1 MEVGLFSR
9 DYGTTWVLHNLTIE
23 NVCRFGF
30 CGYMLFTM
38 SSLQGDSKSWEY
50 HELLQP
56 SQLGFILAPADD
68 EVREEDADA
77 GNIAVYL
84 QYTVT
89 Y

>member
-1 MEVGLFSR
+1 
-9 DYGTTWVLHNLTIE
+9 
-23 NVCRFGF
+23 
-30 CGYMLFTM
+30 MLFTM
-38 SSLQGDSKSWEY
+38 SSLQGDSKSWQY

-56 SQLGFILAPADD
+56 SQPGLILARAED

-77 GNIAVYL
+77 GNIAIYL